1 MRVAVNGGPEFAS
14 CLRTLFFWTR
24 SNARGGKAKLYL
36 DAHVEANCGYLL
48 LVLPNKL
55 FLGIMWSVIEEKQ
68 GVSDP
73 SPHLGR
79 NKNMPDANSRPERR
93 ARWELVQPF
102 PVLILASRRSHRHFA
117 TEVEEVDGV
126 GVCCDKCS

>member
-1 MRVAVNGGPEFAS
+1 MLTDIVFLDKKQCDGRES
-14 CLRTLFFWTR
+14 KTL
-24 SNARGGKAKLYL
+24 L